1 MSMNLASLCINPK
14 YMGPSAW
21 WQHVPIAHWL
31 VSELKPN
38 KVVELGSHYG
48 VSFFAF
54 CEAAELVSPD
64 TFVYA
69 IDTWQGDEHA
79 GNYDES
85 VHSIVSSYYERYHR
99 RRSSMIRS
107 TFDEAVKYFENNSI
121 DILHI
126 DGLHTY
132 EAVKHDYETW
142 IPKMKNESVIL
153 FHDINVREREFGVW
167 KLWEELKPGNTYH
180 EIHNGHGLGILI
192 FGDKTSMKLKGFA
205 NISCFLT
212 SKGEL
217 LEKLAQLSPGGS
229 FGSSP
234 LAKAEADAHRA
245 KIEARYAKDELEAI
259 HSSTSWRA
267 IKIFQKLKDRLMR
280 NESIQ

>member
-1 MSMNLASLCINPK
+1 MA
-14 YMGPSAW
+14 PSAW

-38 KVVELGSHYG
+38 KVVELGSHFG

-54 CEAAELVSPD
+54 CEAAEITSPD

-69 IDTWQGDEHA
+69 VDTWLGDNHA
-79 GNYDES
+79 GSYDES
-85 VHSIVSSYYERYHR
+85 IYTLVSNYCSSHHR

-142 IPKMKNESVIL
+142 APKLKKESIVL

-167 KLWEELKPGNTYH
+167 QLWEEVKIGKTFH
-180 EIHNGHGLGILI
+180 EVNNGHGLGILV
-192 FGDKTSMKLKGFA
+192 FGENTRKKLEDFP
-205 NISCFLT
+205 NISCFLK

-217 LEKLAQLSPGGS
+217 LEKLAQLSPGYV
-229 FGSSP
+229 GSSP
-234 LAKAEADAHRA
+234 VQQTLADASKAKAEAENA
-245 KIEARYAKDELEAI
+245 KTEAEQAKADL
-259 HSSTSWRA
+259 
-267 IKIFQKLKDRLMR
+267 
-280 NESIQ
+280 ESIISSKSWKLIKMLKGKICWTNTK

>member
-1 MSMNLASLCINPK
+1 MVSLF
-14 YMGPSAW
+14 SLLR
-21 WQHVPIAHWL
+21 V
-31 VSELKPN
+31 
-38 KVVELGSHYG
+38 
-48 VSFFAF
+48 
-54 CEAAELVSPD
+54 AELVSPD

-85 VHSIVSSYYERYHR
+85 VYSIVSSYQERYHR

-107 TFDEAVKYFENNSI
+107 TFDEAVKYFEDNSI

-180 EIHNGHGLGILI
+180 EIDNGHGLGILI
-192 FGDKTSMKLKGFA
+192 FGDKTSIKLKDFA

-234 LAKAEADAHRA
+234 PAKAEADAHRA
-245 KIEARYAKDELEAI
+245 KIEARYEKMNSRQFTPQ
-259 HSSTSWRA
+259 HHGGP
-267 IKIFQKLKDRLMR
+267 
-280 NESIQ
+280 